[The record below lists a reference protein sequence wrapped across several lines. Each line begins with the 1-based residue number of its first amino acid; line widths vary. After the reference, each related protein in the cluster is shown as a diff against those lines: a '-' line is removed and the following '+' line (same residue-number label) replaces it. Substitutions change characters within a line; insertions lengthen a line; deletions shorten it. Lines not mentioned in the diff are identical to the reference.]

1 MHPHN
6 LRRDHRPSHYMVTLD
21 ESMEAI
27 YKTLNADATLRGAS
41 YLDGSNKIIK
51 GPTKPDKLPNPSL
64 TMRPRHIS
72 SPSEQD
78 LIDRFLIQLVLHV
91 DNHIDLSADYK
102 RAGLVERRIAELIDR
117 KSLNGASGRYHIATY
132 RARFGSI
139 GLPIDSESVH
149 EHMFIFPYETV
160 IA

>member
-1 MHPHN
+1 MTRRN
-6 LRRDHRPSHYMVTLD
+6 ALRGHRPSNFMVTLD

-27 YKTLNADATLRGAS
+27 YKTLSADATLRGAS
-41 YLDGSNKIIK
+41 YLNGTDKIIK
-51 GPTKPDKLPNPSL
+51 GPTKPDTLFNPSL
-64 TMRPRHIS
+64 TIRARHIS

-78 LIDRFLIQLVLHV
+78 LIERFLIQLILHV
-91 DNHIDLSADYK
+91 DNHADLSADYK
-102 RAGLVERRIAELIDR
+102 RAGLIERRIAELID
-117 KSLNGASGRYHIATY
+117 KKPLNGAPGRYYVATY